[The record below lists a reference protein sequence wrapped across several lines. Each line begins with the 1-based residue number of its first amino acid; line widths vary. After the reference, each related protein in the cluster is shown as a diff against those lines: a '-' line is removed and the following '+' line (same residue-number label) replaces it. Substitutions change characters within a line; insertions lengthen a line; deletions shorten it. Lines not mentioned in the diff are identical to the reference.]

1 LTFLSPTDFVTGVG
15 VVLGPD
21 APLPLGRLET
31 DFRLMLTFF
40 FCAMITSQV
49 GK

>member
-1 LTFLSPTDFVTGVG
+1 LSPIVFVTGVFE
-15 VVLGPD
+15 VFGPVGL
-21 APLPLGRLET
+21 LPFGKLET
-31 DFRLMLTFF
+31 DILLVLTFF